1 MNQFFDPLLMI
12 ALGLNFFALGTSRVS
27 AVIHA
32 VAWQGVVLGLLPLLA
47 EPKVDWR
54 LLLLVAATVALKGFI
69 IPTLLLKA
77 VREANIPHA
86 VRPLVGLIF
95 GLLLAAVGTG
105 LAMVFARNFL
115 LEGQDSTSLI
125 VPASLSTVL
134 TGFLILT
141 TRRIAINQVLGYLLL
156 ENGIF
161 IFGLLILEAVPFL
174 VEIGVLLDLFTGVF
188 VMGIIIHH
196 IGREFPLASTEYLS
210 ELKE

>member
-1 MNQFFDPLLMI
+1 MI

-32 VAWQGVVLGLLPLLA
+32 VAWQGVILGTLPLLA
-47 EPKVDWR
+47 EPRVDWR
-54 LLLLVAATVALKGFI
+54 LLLLVAATVALKGFV

-77 VREANIPHA
+77 VREANIQHV
-86 VRPLVGLIF
+86 VRPLVGFIF
-95 GLLLAAVGTG
+95 GLILGAVGTG
-105 LAMVFARNFL
+105 LAMVFAGHFPLDR
-115 LEGQDSTSLI
+115 QDSSSLI
-125 VPASLSTVL
+125 LPASLSTVL

-141 TRRIAINQVLGYLLL
+141 TRRTAINQVLGYLLL

-196 IGREFPLASTEYLS
+196 ISREFPSASTEFLS